1 MKIYF
6 LDNKILDATIIDKSS
21 EKLPYYPASN
31 IKTSSTKSRWR
42 TDGIQSKG
50 EWISFDLASP
60 KTMEYFQALGAN
72 LGDTCFCYVE
82 GADDSAF
89 SVNLVSQYV
98 SGKDLKAG
106 KFLT

>member
-6 LDNKILDATIIDKSS
+6 LDNKIIGANIIDYSS

-31 IKTSSTKSRWR
+31 IKASSTKSRWR
-42 TDGIQSKG
+42 TDGIQSMG

-82 GADDSAF
+82 GADDSDF
-89 SVNLVSQYV
+89 SLI
-98 SGKDLKAG
+98 
-106 KFLT
+106 F